1 MDSCHDLRS
10 DVLSEHEI
18 LTGPMSREGLV
29 AKEKILVVD
38 DDPGLL
44 TLMKARLDAAEYEV
58 AVASGGE
65 EALACA
71 CEKVFSAAILDLKLD
86 DMDGIDLMEQLLK
99 IQPYLPV
106 IILTAYGTIS
116 RAVEATKKGAYD
128 FLTKPFEA
136 KDLLYRLE
144 KALEVGRLKVEVDR
158 LRLMVGKRYDNII
171 ASSAKMQRILNQ
183 IAQIAPTDSTV
194 CLYGE
199 SGTGKEL
206 MARAIHLGSPRSK
219 GPFVAI
225 NCGAIPEGLLESEL
239 FGHVKGA
246 FTGADGPKKGLLQMA
261 DRGTLFMDEVA
272 ELSPALQVKLLR
284 VFQDREFYA
293 VGGTRPVRVDIRL
306 VAATNR
312 DLWKAIQEGRFRE
325 DLYYRI
331 HVIPIFLPPLRD
343 RIEDLPLLANHFL
356 QHFNRE
362 MNKNIQ
368 GFSPEVMQ
376 RLMLHNWP
384 GNVRELANVIERAV
398 ALSTHTV
405 ITPESLFLGGCER
418 PVQKKLMPLDEARE
432 EHDRAY
438 LTQVLME
445 TGGNVTRASALAG
458 RYRAEFYKMMR
469 KYGIN
474 PADFKGNS
482 ST

>member
-1 MDSCHDLRS
+1 M
-10 DVLSEHEI
+10 
-18 LTGPMSREGLV
+18 
-29 AKEKILVVD
+29 AKEKILAVD

-44 TLMKARLDAAEYEV
+44 TLMKARLEAAQHEV
-58 AVASGGE
+58 TVASGGE

-71 CEKVFSAAILDLKLD
+71 CENIFSAAILDLRLD

-99 IQPYLPV
+99 IQPSLPV

-116 RAVEATKKGAYD
+116 REVEATKKGAYD

-136 KDLLYRLE
+136 KDLLHRLE

-158 LRLMVGKRYDNII
+158 LRLMVDKRYDNII
-171 ASSAKMQRILNQ
+171 ASSPKMRHILNQ
-183 IAQIAPTDSTV
+183 IAQIASTDSTV

-206 MARAIHLGSPRSK
+206 MAKAIHLGSPRSK

-261 DRGTLFMDEVA
+261 DGGTLFMDEVA

-293 VGGTRPVRVDIRL
+293 VGGTRPVRIDIRL

-312 DLWKAIQEGRFRE
+312 DLWKAIQEGKFRE

-362 MNKNIQ
+362 MNKSIQ

-384 GNVRELANVIERAV
+384 GNVRELANVVERAV
-398 ALSTHTV
+398 ALSTNAV
-405 ITPESLFLGGCER
+405 ILPESLFLGGSER
-418 PVQKKLMPLDEARE
+418 AVRKKLMPLDEARE

-445 TGGNVTRASALAG
+445 TGGNVSRASALAG

-474 PADFKGNS
+474 PADFKSNS
-482 ST
+482 NA

>member
-1 MDSCHDLRS
+1 M
-10 DVLSEHEI
+10 
-18 LTGPMSREGLV
+18 

-38 DDPGLL
+38 DEPALL
-44 TLMKARLDAAEYEV
+44 TLMKARLEAAHYEV
-58 AVASGGE
+58 SVAAGGE
-65 EALACA
+65 EALAGA
-71 CEKVFSAAILDLKLD
+71 SENIFSAAILDLRLE
-86 DMDGIDLMEQLLK
+86 DMDGISLMEKLLK

-106 IILTAYGTIS
+106 IILTAFGSIEL
-116 RAVEATKKGAYD
+116 AVEATKKGAYD

-136 KDLLYRLE
+136 KDLLYRIE

-158 LRLMVGKRYDNII
+158 LRHMVKQRYDNII
-171 ASSAKMQRILNQ
+171 ASSAKMQHILNQ
-183 IAQIAPTDSTV
+183 IAQIATTDSTV

-206 MARAIHLGSPRSK
+206 MARAIHLSSPRSK

-246 FTGADGPKKGLLQMA
+246 FTSADSHKKGLLQMA
-261 DRGTLFMDEVA
+261 EGGTLFMDEIA
-272 ELSPALQVKLLR
+272 ELSPSLQVKLLR

-293 VGGTRPVRVDIRL
+293 VGGTKPLKIDIRL
-306 VAATNR
+306 VTATNR

-331 HVIPIFLPPLRD
+331 HVIPIYLPPLRD
-343 RIEDLPLLANHFL
+343 RIEDVPLLASHFL

-362 MNKNIQ
+362 MNKSIQ

-376 RLMLHNWP
+376 RLMLYGWP
-384 GNVRELANVIERAV
+384 GNVRELANVVERAV

-405 ITPESLFLGGCER
+405 IAPDTLFLGGCEKAM
-418 PVQKKLMPLDEARE
+418 QKKLMPLDEARE

-445 TGGNVTRASALAG
+445 TGGNVSKAASLAG

-474 PADFKGNS
+474 PADFKGGNVQ
-482 ST
+482 

>member
-1 MDSCHDLRS
+1 M
-10 DVLSEHEI
+10 
-18 LTGPMSREGLV
+18 
-29 AKEKILVVD
+29 AKEKILAVD

-44 TLMKARLDAAEYEV
+44 TLMKARLEAAKYQVCV
-58 AVASGGE
+58 AAGGE
-65 EALACA
+65 EALGCA
-71 CEKVFSAAILDLKLD
+71 NESIFSAAVLDLKLGD
-86 DMDGIDLMEQLLK
+86 TDGIDLMEQLLK

-106 IILTAYGTIS
+106 IILTAYGTIE

-158 LRLMVGKRYDNII
+158 LQHMVKQRYRFDNII
-171 ASSAKMQRILNQ
+171 ASSSKMQHILNQ
-183 IAQIAPTDSTV
+183 VAQVASTDSTV

-206 MARAIHLGSPRSK
+206 MAKAIHVSSPRAK
-219 GPFVAI
+219 GPFIAI

-239 FGHVKGA
+239 FGHMKGA
-246 FTGADGPKKGLLQMA
+246 FTSAEGTKKGLFQMA
-261 DRGTLFMDEVA
+261 DGGTLFMDEVA

-284 VFQDREFYA
+284 VFQDREFYP
-293 VGGTRPVRVDIRL
+293 VGGTKSVRIDFRL
-306 VAATNR
+306 VTATNR
-312 DLWKAIQEGRFRE
+312 DLWKAIQEGKFRE

-331 HVIPIFLPPLRD
+331 HVIPINLPPLRE
-343 RIEDLPLLANHFL
+343 RIEDVPLLAAHFL

-362 MNKNIQ
+362 MNKSIQ

-376 RLMLHNWP
+376 MLMLHSWP
-384 GNVRELANVIERAV
+384 GNVRELANVVERAV
-398 ALSTHTV
+398 ALSTQAE
-405 ITPESLFLGGCER
+405 IRPESLFLGGVET
-418 PVQKKLMPLDEARE
+418 PVQKKLMLLDEARE

-438 LTQVLME
+438 LTQVLTE
-445 TGGNVTRASALAG
+445 TCGNVSRAAVLAG
-458 RYRAEFYKMMR
+458 RYRAEFYKMMH

-474 PADFKGNS
+474 PSDFKGN
-482 ST
+482 TGP